1 MNGFN
6 LSDDTVA
13 KLQRKFFQFQNSRKI
28 VHELLLD
35 YVADYRQFL
44 GSHDDRKEFLERQ
57 FRHRVPNFSHLIS
70 SDNQIFWHV
79 SDIAIILGKNQSS
92 ISRTLSSIERSEDW
106 NFRLIA
112 IRKPVKSAN
121 GNSIFVY
128 QQDIFDLIIDKYEEE
143 YLLRFSSPRWG
154 SKDNAPNLE
163 EIKRFWNYLKDFY
176 NLNDY
181 ATYNGK
187 KLFQDIPQMSLNN
200 ILSLIWTKVFN
211 FRISTISSVIFAVGF
226 ELARRLFGFHLWLAA
241 IPAFISILCV
251 ILILKRK
258 FTPDTLSNIGAGA
271 FLISLLWI
279 SATLSVDRFH
289 YQTSKQNIIL
299 TPVRSNNNSI
309 NFQINS
315 NILNVKEFLYRI
327 SPDTSFH
334 STGFLRQI
342 NPNTNLPYPDMSIQN
357 NISSGWAE
365 IDVKFVDDH
374 DFESSV
380 WHFSFDV
387 PLELFKLNKYFILN
401 SGMPWVSAEQYKI
414 FTTGEVTSNASL
426 SPFMFSKEIRSS
438 IKHLLYG
445 INKEIPDREVDFNN
459 LDSYEPYV
467 LFRTN
472 DDSIRFVSLKLFLST
487 GHPLIFALAILLKLL
502 IEPPQHFSTICI
514 SLNKFLLSYVYY

>member
-251 ILILKRK
+251 ILILKR
-258 FTPDTLSNIGAGA
+258 N
-271 FLISLLWI
+271 
-279 SATLSVDRFH
+279 
-289 YQTSKQNIIL
+289 
-299 TPVRSNNNSI
+299 
-309 NFQINS
+309 
-315 NILNVKEFLYRI
+315 
-327 SPDTSFH
+327 
-334 STGFLRQI
+334 
-342 NPNTNLPYPDMSIQN
+342 
-357 NISSGWAE
+357 
-365 IDVKFVDDH
+365 
-374 DFESSV
+374 
-380 WHFSFDV
+380 
-387 PLELFKLNKYFILN
+387 
-401 SGMPWVSAEQYKI
+401 
-414 FTTGEVTSNASL
+414 
-426 SPFMFSKEIRSS
+426 
-438 IKHLLYG
+438 
-445 INKEIPDREVDFNN
+445 
-459 LDSYEPYV
+459 
-467 LFRTN
+467 
-472 DDSIRFVSLKLFLST
+472 
-487 GHPLIFALAILLKLL
+487 
-502 IEPPQHFSTICI
+502 
-514 SLNKFLLSYVYY
+514 